1 MWATG
6 DNVARA
12 GVTPAGLGAFGQGR
26 AAGMAGSLCADPGG
40 QAGRCQ
46 RGAGLGRDPAAGG
59 GDKVAQKKSCST
71 GMTANAIRKPAYSIL
86 IALQK
91 ALASAFAVSSILACC
106 AVQSE

>member
-1 MWATG
+1 MG
-6 DNVARA
+6 YR
-12 GVTPAGLGAFGQGR
+12 PAGYLAKLNTDERQAWREACARIQEGRRGGISLGLAWCEIMR
-26 AAGMAGSLCADPGG
+26 
-40 QAGRCQ
+40 R
-46 RGAGLGRDPAAGG
+46 G

-71 GMTANAIRKPAYSIL
+71 GMTANTIRKPAYSIL